1 MKIQK
6 ENKKTL
12 KKGLSDEV
20 IKMIS
25 SLKKESKWMLNIRLN
40 AYKAFKKMKNPKWGP
55 DLSFIDFNEYIYYA
69 SSLNNEF
76 YKTSWNDVPS

>member
-25 SLKKESKWMLNIRLN
+25 SLKKESK
-40 AYKAFKKMKNPKWGP
+40 
-55 DLSFIDFNEYIYYA
+55 
-69 SSLNNEF
+69 
-76 YKTSWNDVPS
+76 